1 MCFNSTP
8 DNLGATR
15 NDEIE
20 KQLKLDK
27 KKAAKEVKLLLLGE
41 RCVILDIGDANNVWQ
56 APGRAANLQY

>member
-8 DNLGATR
+8 DNPGATR

-41 RCVILDIGDANNVWQ
+41 RCIFLDVSDANDIWQ
-56 APGRAANLQY
+56 APERAANLQS